1 MPKTTVPIF
10 ADDDL
15 ERLDDARRA
24 VRVAERNAAEAATS
38 PLRIG
43 DAPVAVESDPNV
55 KEARAAYDKVLDE
68 AAERADGWVLETIGF
83 GEFREL
89 LKQHPPRMITE
100 PDEDGND
107 REVVHPDDENF
118 RVNAETFPK
127 ELLLFSDND
136 EDPPIR
142 TIAELNVDG
151 VNIAGEPAKVLKRV
165 KRLSEGQFKAL
176 WTTAFVLNTQ
186 DVVDPKLN
194 RFSAITRRSDE
205 T

>member
-100 PDEDGND
+100 PDEDGSD

-127 ELLLFSDND
+127 ELLLYVDP
-136 EDPPIR
+136 EDPEIR

-151 VNIAGEPAKVLKRV
+151 EDIATDMVKVKRRV